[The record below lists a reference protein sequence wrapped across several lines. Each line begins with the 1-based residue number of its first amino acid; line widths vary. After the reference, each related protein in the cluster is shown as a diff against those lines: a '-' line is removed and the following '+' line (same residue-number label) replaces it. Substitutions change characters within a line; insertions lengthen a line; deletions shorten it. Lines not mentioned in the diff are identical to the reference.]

1 MFPTPNQIRDDLH
14 LLQRHFGHLHLHD
27 CSQHALPV
35 LQVIQQDGLPFEVMR
50 GAYLGAEANNPG
62 CPCGGTDTDTDTDTD
77 TALQASMQA
86 NADALLRLVGLAGC
100 LSEIATSAALG
111 NKATVGP
118 HDAAADRQAA
128 CSQALHTWAQQAGV
142 RLCLFAAFDAALKG
156 PDHPLE
162 PEKHGGLFTADRL
175 PKPVLPA
182 LFGVRGLGFDLR
194 LD

>member
-77 TALQASMQA
+77 KALQASMQA

-111 NKATVGP
+111 NKATV
-118 HDAAADRQAA
+118 AAAQRLSESASRLLPGLAHLGPAGRRAA
-128 CSQALHTWAQQAGV
+128 VSVCGV
-142 RLCLFAAFDAALKG
+142 
-156 PDHPLE
+156 
-162 PEKHGGLFTADRL
+162 
-175 PKPVLPA
+175 
-182 LFGVRGLGFDLR
+182 
-194 LD
+194 